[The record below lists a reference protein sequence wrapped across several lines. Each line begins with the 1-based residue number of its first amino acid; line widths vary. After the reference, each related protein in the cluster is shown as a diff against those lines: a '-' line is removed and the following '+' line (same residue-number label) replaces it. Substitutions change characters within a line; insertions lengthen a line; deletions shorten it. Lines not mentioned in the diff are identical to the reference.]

1 MSDAEA
7 LAAAVR
13 DMPALHAKRDLQ
25 LVKRLGPV
33 GDGDDGALVAHGDEW
48 IVLCESQTNAADCE
62 AVAPGVLDGETFRC
76 ESLIIVRTS
85 EPDCISTANDSRCFA
100 VSETQP
106 AEPGY
111 ILTESGDSQVWLVES
126 PGDVAVHGSAI
137 ASCTLAGDGVTWTPD
152 AVCECAG
159 KVTDDEGGW

>member
-1 MSDAEA
+1 MRACTLSTWGLLLILPLGCESRSDA
-7 LAAAVR
+7 
-13 DMPALHAKRDLQ
+13 
-25 LVKRLGPV
+25 
-33 GDGDDGALVAHGDEW
+33 DGERTRDEW

-62 AVAPGVLDGETFRC
+62 AVPPASLDGETFRC

-106 AEPGY
+106 VEPGY
-111 ILTESGDSQVWLVES
+111 ILTESGDPQVWLVES
-126 PGDVAVHGSAI
+126 PGDVVVHGSAI